1 MSKPLFLWVG
11 RKVLWHDRKAVIV
24 KHIDKKY
31 VMVALESRQHMT
43 FMVKREEI
51 ETR

>member
-1 MSKPLFLWVG
+1 MFLWIG
-11 RKVLWHDRKAVIV
+11 RKVMWNGRKVVIV
-24 KHIDKKY
+24 RHIDKKY

-51 ETR
+51 EKR

>member
-1 MSKPLFLWVG
+1 MFLWIG
-11 RKVLWHDRKAVIV
+11 RKVMWNCKKVVIV
-24 KHIDKKY
+24 RHIDKKY

-51 ETR
+51 EKR